1 MQKGKLYLIPNSLGS
16 DNLGLTIPRV
26 VFELI
31 NNIDHYIV
39 ENTGS
44 AAKFLKLAGIKKN
57 LRELTFYPLNI
68 NTKADNITGYLDEA
82 EQGKDIGLISEA
94 GLPCIADPGA
104 VIVTMAHEK
113 GIGVIPLAGPSSILM
128 SLQASGLNGQNFAF
142 NGYLPIE
149 SSKRLQKL
157 IELEKKVL
165 KENQTQIFIEAPHRN
180 DKLQEEII
188 KTCSDNLRL
197 SISIGLT
204 KIEQQI
210 ITKNI
215 SEWKRS
221 KISIGKVPAIYLLGK

>member
-16 DNLGLTIPRV
+16 DDLGQTIPPA

-31 NNIDHYIV
+31 NKIDHYIA

-57 LRELTFYPLNI
+57 LRDLTFYPLNI
-68 NTKADNITGYLDEA
+68 NTKSGDITGYLDEA
-82 EQGKDIGLISEA
+82 ERGNDTGLISEA

-104 VIVTMAHEK
+104 LIVTMAHEK
-113 GIGVIPLAGPSSILM
+113 GIEVMPFAGPSSILM

-149 SSKRLQKL
+149 SGKRKQKL
-157 IELEKKVL
+157 KELERKAL
-165 KENQTQIFIEAPHRN
+165 GDDQTQIFIEAPHRN
-180 DKLQEEII
+180 DKLAEEII
-188 KTCSDNLRL
+188 TSCSDVLRFSL
-197 SISIGLT
+197 SIGLT
-204 KIEQQI
+204 TNEQKI

>member
-16 DNLGLTIPRV
+16 DNLMQTIPQPV
-26 VFELI
+26 LELV
-31 NNIDHYIV
+31 NKIDHYIA
-39 ENTGS
+39 ENIGS

-57 LRELTFYPLNI
+57 LRKLTFYPLNV
-68 NTKADNITGYLDEA
+68 NTKADDITGYLDEA
-82 EQGKDIGLISEA
+82 EQGNDIGLISEA

-113 GIGVIPLAGPSSILM
+113 GIGVMPLAGPSSILM

-142 NGYLPIE
+142 NGYLPID
-149 SSKRLQKL
+149 SVKRKQKL
-157 IELEKKVL
+157 LELERKVL

-188 KTCSDNLRL
+188 KTCGDGMKL
-197 SISIGLT
+197 SISIGLAT
-204 KIEQQI
+204 SEQQI

-215 SEWKRS
+215 SEWK
-221 KISIGKVPAIYLLGK
+221 KTKFSIGKTPAIYLLGK

>member
-16 DNLGLTIPRV
+16 DDLGLTIPRV

-31 NNIDHYIV
+31 NNIDHYIA

-68 NTKADNITGYLDEA
+68 NTKAGDITGYLDEA
-82 EQGKDIGLISEA
+82 DQGNDIGLISEA

-113 GIGVIPLAGPSSILM
+113 EIEVIPLAGPSSILM

-149 SSKRLQKL
+149 PVKRKQKL
-157 IELEKKVL
+157 KELERKAL
-165 KENQTQIFIEAPHRN
+165 REDQTQIFIEAPHRN
-180 DKLQEEII
+180 DKLLKEILTACI
-188 KTCSDNLRL
+188 DDLRL
-197 SISIGLT
+197 SLSIGLT
-204 KIEQQI
+204 TPGEKIM
-210 ITKNI
+210 TKSI
-215 SEWKRS
+215 AEWK
-221 KISIGKVPAIYLLGK
+221 KTGILIGKIPSIFLLGK